1 MLSKIC
7 RQNSAFIPA
16 LLKCSRMWPNTLS
29 VLWWHGQWCSVSGL
43 PLQNSVV
50 ELSFSESWLFVKSV
64 CHVWQHPPKGHRLG
78 HQGNRGGQEQ
88 ELRGGLEVDQD
99 HGACVNFTLT
109 LLRLYEHAVE
119 YFLHAIKYEAQ
130 SDKAKVGKKERNIN
144 CFKSIRIVD
153 CWFVDLSVSFTLLGI
168 HPCKM

>member
-1 MLSKIC
+1 MVWKMLSKIC

-130 SDKAKVGKKERNIN
+130 SDKAKVAPIYPLIPLYFHAN
-144 CFKSIRIVD
+144 V
-153 CWFVDLSVSFTLLGI
+153 
-168 HPCKM
+168 HPGM

>member
-1 MLSKIC
+1 M
-7 RQNSAFIPA
+7 
-16 LLKCSRMWPNTLS
+16 
-29 VLWWHGQWCSVSGL
+29 SGL

-130 SDKAKVGKKERNIN
+130 SDKAKVGIRLEILIASYS
-144 CFKSIRIVD
+144 CQLSI
-153 CWFVDLSVSFTLLGI
+153 FTPWQLRPEI
-168 HPCKM
+168 REDITQP

>member
-1 MLSKIC
+1 M
-7 RQNSAFIPA
+7 
-16 LLKCSRMWPNTLS
+16 
-29 VLWWHGQWCSVSGL
+29 SGL

-130 SDKAKVGKKERNIN
+130 SDKAKVG
-144 CFKSIRIVD
+144 IR
-153 CWFVDLSVSFTLLGI
+153 
-168 HPCKM
+168 